1 MWYVIEHIKDLKS
14 TLTAVNKM
22 LKKGGIFAFSTPNAA
37 GLSRKVNQHA
47 FFTNSPKDHYSL
59 WQLPDTQKYLKRFGF
74 KVCKIVP
81 TGIHPERIPFVQ
93 KNHISPDKLTFK
105 MLKILM
111 KLKKN
116 GDTYE
121 VYCQK
126 ISGITDEQ

>member
-1 MWYVIEHIKDLKS
+1 MILYNLFPLH
-14 TLTAVNKM
+14 
-22 LKKGGIFAFSTPNAA
+22 NA
-37 GLSRKVNQHA
+37 SY
-47 FFTNSPKDHYSL
+47 F
-59 WQLPDTQKYLKRFGF
+59 DTYEKYLKRFGF